1 MIVPDEIWAWMIQ
14 GSGVTTAGWWSTTAQ
29 VPGAARYRRAPWLP
43 EDLVERLRG
52 AVEDG
57 FDDQDAHSILSDI
70 LAWHEGVKEKK
81 DE

>member
-57 FDDQDAHSILSDI
+57 FDDQSAHSILSGI
-70 LAWHEGVKEKK
+70 LDAIEGLEKSS
-81 DE
+81 